1 MKAAV
6 IRIENPTGNQALP
19 NLNVSP
25 TIDDQ
30 IVISSWE
37 TLMKIIRQW
46 PGQAVTGQQ
55 FSLLTDR

>member
-6 IRIENPTGNQALP
+6 IRILLHGNQALP

-55 FSLLTDR
+55 FNSHF